1 VRPED
6 YTIRTVPPR
15 LRQVGDL
22 WRPVLTSK
30 GADLSAIA
38 RLGKSRK

>member
-1 VRPED
+1 
-6 YTIRTVPPR
+6 VPAR

-22 WRPVLTSK
+22 WRPVLALK

-38 RLGKSRK
+38 RLGKSRT